1 MIEPYAAIEVED
13 LEKTF
18 RVPKQHIHTLKERAL
33 RPFRRTEYEE
43 LHVLRGVSFE
53 IAAGEFF
60 GVVGRNGSGKSTL
73 LKCLASIYRADQGSI
88 RIAGRL
94 APFIELGVGFNPN
107 LPALENVILNGVMM
121 GLTPRQ
127 AKDRFDAVIAFAE
140 LEDFLDLELKN
151 YSSGMQVRLAF
162 SVMVQS
168 DADVLLID
176 EVLAVGDAAFQE
188 KCFDVFGRLRDDGR
202 TIVLVTHDMP
212 MIERF
217 CHRALLLRDG
227 VVETIG
233 DPHEVSERYLEINF
247 EHVEAQKSQEDRPVG
262 DATVVD
268 AWVETEDGR
277 RTDSVEAHQPLILH
291 AVVEARAHIE
301 EPHLHLSLETPT
313 GTRVFAAGTQ
323 ELGPADAALEP
334 GERVHLRVSA
344 DNPLAPGRYFVGCW
358 ITRGEARSDLAFHEP
373 HAADFH
379 VGGGEP
385 PDTGLLLLDHE
396 IAVERAVERA
406 PR

>member
-33 RPFRRTEYEE
+33 RPFRRTEYEH
-43 LHVLRGVSFE
+43 LHVLRGVGFE

-73 LKCLASIYRADQGSI
+73 LKCLASIYRADTGSI

-127 AKDRFDAVIAFAE
+127 AKERFEDVIAFAE

-162 SVMVQS
+162 SVMVQA

-188 KCFDVFGRLRDDGR
+188 KCFEVFRELRDEDR

-227 VVETIG
+227 LVETIG
-233 DPHEVSERYLEINF
+233 DPHEVGERYLDINF
-247 EHVEAQKSQEDRPVG
+247 EHVEAQKHGPGRSG
-262 DATVVD
+262 NVVD

-277 RTDSVEAHQPLILH
+277 RTDAVDPGQPLVLRAI
-291 AVVEARAHIE
+291 AEARTHIE
-301 EPHLHLSLETPT
+301 APHMHIALETRT
-313 GTRVFAAGTQ
+313 GMRVFATGTH
-323 ELGPADAALEP
+323 ELGPAGSALEP
-334 GERVHLRVSA
+334 GERVELRVNVE
-344 DNPLAPGRYFVGCW
+344 NPLAAGRYFVSCAV
-358 ITRGEARSDLAFHEP
+358 TTGEACTDLVFHEP
-373 HAADFH
+373 HAADFYI
-379 VGGGEP
+379 GGDERA
-385 PDTGLLLLDHE
+385 DAALVVLEHE
-396 IAVERAVERA
+396 ISVDRAMERT